1 MLVVVAV
8 CVCER
13 TMLLTTTT
21 VGTLLTQDT
30 GVNTIGY
37 RYVVR

>member
-13 TMLLTTTT
+13 TMLLAAIA

-30 GVNTIGY
+30 GVNAVGY